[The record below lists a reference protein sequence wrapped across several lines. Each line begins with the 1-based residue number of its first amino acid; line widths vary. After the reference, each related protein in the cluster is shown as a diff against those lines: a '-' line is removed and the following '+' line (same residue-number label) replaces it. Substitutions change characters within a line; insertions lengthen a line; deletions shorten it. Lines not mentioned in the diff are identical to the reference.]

1 MFNGSRF
8 GQIIEIMLKE
18 LKKEVF
24 EVNIALK
31 ERGLAIMT
39 WGNASAIDR
48 GQGLVV
54 IKPGGVPYDQ
64 MQPEDMVVTD
74 MDGKVVDGRWQ
85 PSSDTLTHIA
95 LYRNFHGIG
104 GIVHTHAEWA
114 TSWAQAGRGIPV
126 YGTTHADYFYGE
138 VPCTRPMT
146 KKETGTD
153 YELNTGNVIVE
164 RFAGTDPGQMP
175 GVLVHAH
182 APFTWGP
189 DVEKALESAL
199 VLEEIAKMAFR
210 TEILGNRYSVG
221 QHLLD
226 RHYSRKHGKDAY
238 YGQRKR

>member
-1 MFNGSRF
+1 MLNRSRF
-8 GQIIEIMLKE
+8 DQIIEIMLEE
-18 LKKEVF
+18 LKKKVF

-146 KKETGTD
+146 KKETRTD

-221 QHLLD
+221 QHLVD
-226 RHYSRKHGKDAY
+226 RHYLRKHGKDAY

>member
-1 MFNGSRF
+1 
-8 GQIIEIMLKE
+8 MLKE
-18 LKKEVF
+18 LKKKVF

-48 GQGLVV
+48 GEGLVV

-74 MDGKVVDGRWQ
+74 MDGKVVDGKWQ
-85 PSSDTLTHIA
+85 PSSDTLTHIV

-164 RFAGTDPGQMP
+164 RFTGTDPGQMP

-226 RHYSRKHGKDAY
+226 RHYLRKHGKDAY
-238 YGQRKR
+238 YGQNLH

>member
-1 MFNGSRF
+1 M
-8 GQIIEIMLKE
+8 KE
-18 LKKEVF
+18 LKKKVF
-24 EVNIALK
+24 EVNIALR

-74 MDGKVVDGRWQ
+74 MDGKVVDGKWQ
-85 PSSDTLTHIA
+85 PSSDTLTHIV

-164 RFAGTDPGQMP
+164 RFTGIDPLQMP

-226 RHYSRKHGKDAY
+226 RHYLRKHGKDAY

>member
-1 MFNGSRF
+1 
-8 GQIIEIMLKE
+8 MLEE
-18 LKKEVF
+18 LKKKVF

-31 ERGLAIMT
+31 EQGLVIMT

-74 MDGKVVDGRWQ
+74 MDGKVVDGKWR
-85 PSSDTLTHIA
+85 PSSDTLTHIV

-114 TSWAQAGRGIPV
+114 TSWAQAGRVIPV

-189 DVEKALESAL
+189 DVEKAMESAL

-221 QHLLD
+221 QHLVD
-226 RHYSRKHGKDAY
+226 RHYLRKHGKDAY
-238 YGQRKR
+238 YGQSLH

>member
-8 GQIIEIMLKE
+8 DQIIEIMLKE
-18 LKKEVF
+18 LKKKVF
-24 EVNIALK
+24 EVNIALR

-48 GQGLVV
+48 GQGLVI

-85 PSSDTLTHIA
+85 PSSDTLTHIV

-146 KKETGTD
+146 RKETKTD

-164 RFAGTDPGQMP
+164 RFKGIDPLQMP

-226 RHYSRKHGKDAY
+226 RHYLRKHGKDAY
-238 YGQRKR
+238 YGQRKG

>member
-1 MFNGSRF
+1 
-8 GQIIEIMLKE
+8 MLEE
-18 LKKEVF
+18 LKKKVF
-24 EVNIALK
+24 KVNVALK

-54 IKPGGVPYDQ
+54 IKPGGLPYDQ

-164 RFAGTDPGQMP
+164 RFTGIDPLQMP

-226 RHYSRKHGKDAY
+226 RHYLRKHGKDAY

>member
-1 MFNGSRF
+1 
-8 GQIIEIMLKE
+8 MLKE
-18 LKKEVF
+18 LKKKVF
-24 EVNIALK
+24 EVNIALR

-85 PSSDTLTHIA
+85 PSSDTLTHIV

-164 RFAGTDPGQMP
+164 RFTGIDPLQMP

-226 RHYSRKHGKDAY
+226 RHYLRKHGKDAY
-238 YGQRKR
+238 YGQRKK